1 MIKKE
6 FRLTKKQIATLKS
19 KGWKNV
25 EPTGFWFGMDFDDK
39 RNNLAKYV
47 DTCKL
52 DCDSDTTGYDFL
64 CFGYRKIRE

>member
-6 FRLTKKQIATLKS
+6 FKLTKKQIATLKS

-25 EPTGFWFGMDFDDK
+25 EPTGFWFGMDFDEK
-39 RNNLAKYV
+39 RNNLAQYV

-52 DCDSDTTGYDFL
+52 DCDDDTTGYDFL
-64 CFGYRKIRE
+64 CFGYRKIKE